1 MYRFEIYEDRRG
13 EFRFRYRAPNGEI
26 MFISEGYTQKESA
39 AAAVEAIK
47 RTASECGNG
56 RSDYATA

>member
-39 AAAVEAIK
+39 VAAVEAIK
-47 RTASECGNG
+47 RTASGAATI
-56 RSDYATA
+56 DQTIATA